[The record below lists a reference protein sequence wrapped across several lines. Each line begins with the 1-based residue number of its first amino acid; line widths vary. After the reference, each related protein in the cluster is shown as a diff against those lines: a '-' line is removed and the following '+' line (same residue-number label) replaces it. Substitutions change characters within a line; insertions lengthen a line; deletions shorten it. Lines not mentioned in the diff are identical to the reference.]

1 MPDHN
6 LPRIAVLVSVG
17 RNPVSGTPRCSRNDA
32 LALDIGRALG
42 GGVTVL
48 HAGDPAVDVQAA
60 GTPESEALADYLAF
74 GAPELELLP
83 VPEGHDII
91 PALAARLSGFDL
103 ILCGSRAEAGE
114 FSGMLPY
121 LLAARL
127 AMPVVAG
134 ALEVSIAEG
143 YAEILQF
150 LPKGKRRR
158 VRVRLPAVI
167 AVHPMAPRRPRYA
180 YASRVAGRVLP
191 RPASAAATPHSTAW
205 RTETATRKPRTFKAP
220 ETKHGH
226 ARMLAAIAAPSKGG
240 AIISD
245 GTAAEKAQ
253 AILAYLRDHRLI
265 DF

>member
-1 MPDHN
+1 MPDHS

-17 RNPVSGTPRCSRNDA
+17 RNPVSGTPRGSRNDA
-32 LALDIGRALG
+32 LALDIARSLG
-42 GGVTVL
+42 ASPTVL
-48 HAGDPAVDVQAA
+48 HAGDPA
-60 GTPESEALADYLAF
+60 EEALADYLAF
-74 GAPELELLP
+74 GAATVAVLP
-83 VPEGHDII
+83 VPEGDIV
-91 PALAARLSGFDL
+91 PALAERLGNFDL
-103 ILCGSRAEAGE
+103 ILCGSRAEAGCS
-114 FSGMLPY
+114 SGMLPY

-127 AMPVVAG
+127 PMPVVAG
-134 ALEVSIAEG
+134 ALEVSSADG
-143 YAEILQF
+143 FAEILQF

-167 AVHPMAPRRPRYA
+167 AVHPMAPRQLRYA
-180 YASRVAGRVLP
+180 YARRAAGNILP
-191 RPASAAATPHSTAW
+191 QPVSAATTAHSTAW
-205 RTETATRKPRTFKAP
+205 RVEPATRKPQKFKAA

-226 ARMLAAIAAPSKGG
+226 DRMLAAIATTSKGG